1 MGLIFFTYFF
11 AVSLF
16 VNSSYLA
23 FHKSNRINVLLNKIT
38 VPASLV
44 ALCIA
49 VSIHLVFYKQIG
61 LQRIISTA
69 TLFFM
74 LLTSYHIVDMALVLS
89 ELKTY
94 KIMQKVNTVVHLAG
108 IGLIVFYVGRFQWNS
123 LKGFYFVQ
131 RDVFPGMSGIR
142 LFQYIYVFF
151 TSAVSIAICFI
162 KIFFVKSNIHRQQLF
177 LHTLAIGLG
186 LAIWIAE
193 GYYFLM
199 FSWVFAFIPVGYAAM
214 LAFDNIIFSLTRVF
228 DIKQIAFGLIR
239 FVLFTAIFAGAAGF
253 TTALIMQF
261 IHSVGGWIVLII
273 VSCII
278 LFFIRSF
285 VSGKLEY
292 VFGKTTDY
300 EVMLDTELQKL
311 DFGKGHDTVL
321 ESFPKIMKQYIT
333 CQGLDILVSDENMNL
348 QTVYSDFEH
357 HNTLSANLACF
368 EYLLSQNNVVLTKT
382 ELIANYLYDSIRD
395 ELLDVFE
402 TTQTEILISM
412 REGQKL
418 IGCILLAPKTHSAE
432 YTPYDIHVLSNMY
445 SYFFLVIY
453 YLRNIS
459 KQDIIVTIDREVEM
473 SDQIIGS
480 IQNYKD
486 TLEAHGFSMDSIA
499 YSAHQ
504 LGGDFID
511 YITLNEKRTMFLIG
525 DVSGKGLSASMSMVI
540 LKSSIHTYLQTIS
553 DFKELITKVN
563 RFIKD
568 NLPRGTFFAG
578 LFGIIDFPTNTIYY
592 LNCGIPLMS
601 MYISSYKHAIEIQ
614 GEGRVLGFVKNI
626 APFLKVRKITMHKG
640 DTIVFTTDGLLEAT
654 NLKGDRFG
662 SDRVGRILQENNGA
676 KASQI
681 ARTIYNNLLD
691 FILRKID
698 DDVTILVLKYN
709 QQGVSKN

>member
-1 MGLIFFTYFF
+1 MGLIFFTYFCTIL
-11 AVSLF
+11 LF
-16 VNSSYLA
+16 VNSLYLS
-23 FHKSNRINVLLNKIT
+23 FHQSNRINILLNRIT
-38 VPASLV
+38 VSATLV

-49 VSIHLVFYKQIG
+49 VSIHLVFHGQTG

-74 LLTSYHIVDMALVLS
+74 LLTSYHIVDMAFIIS

-94 KIMQKVNTVVHLAG
+94 KIIQKVNAAAHLAG
-108 IGLIVFYVGRFQWNS
+108 IGLIVFYVGRFQWNP

-131 RDVFPGMSGIR
+131 RDVLPGMSGIR

-162 KIFFVKSNIHRQQLF
+162 EMLFVKSTFHRQQLF
-177 LHTLAIGLG
+177 LHGLAVGLG

-193 GYYFLM
+193 GHYFLM
-199 FSWVFAFIPVGYAAM
+199 FSWAFAFIPFGYAAV
-214 LAFDNIIFSLTRVF
+214 LAFDNMIFSLTRVF
-228 DIKQIAFGLIR
+228 DIKQIVFGLIR
-239 FVLFTAIFAGAAGF
+239 FLLFTAIFAGAAGF
-253 TTALIMQF
+253 TTSIIMQF
-261 IHSVGGWIVLII
+261 IHSVGGWVVLIT
-273 VSCII
+273 VSCVI

-285 VSGKLEY
+285 IAGKLEY
-292 VFGKTTDY
+292 VFGKTADY
-300 EVMLDTELQKL
+300 ESVLDTELQKL
-311 DFGKGHDTVL
+311 DFGKGHDAIL
-321 ESFPKIMKQYIT
+321 EAFPKMMKQHIT
-333 CQGLDILVSDENMNL
+333 CKGLDILVSDENMNL
-348 QTVYSDFEH
+348 QTVYSDFDH
-357 HNTLSANLACF
+357 HNTMSANLACF
-368 EYLLSQNNVVLTKT
+368 EYLLNQNNVVITKT

-395 ELLDVFE
+395 ELLNIFE
-402 TTQTEILISM
+402 TTQTEILVSM

-432 YTPYDIHVLSNMY
+432 YSPYDIRVLSNMY

-459 KQDIIVTIDREVEM
+459 KQDITVTIDREVEM

-486 TLEAHGFSMDSIA
+486 NLEAHHFSMDSVS

-511 YITLNEKRTMFLIG
+511 YITLNEKRAMFLIG

-540 LKSSIHTYLQTIS
+540 LKSIIHTYLQTIT
-553 DFKELITKVN
+553 DFKELVIKVN

-601 MYISSYKHAIEIQ
+601 MYINSYKNVIEIQ

-640 DTIVFTTDGLLEAT
+640 DVIVFTTDGLLEAT
-654 NLKGDRFG
+654 NLKGGLSSLPKR
-662 SDRVGRILQENNGA
+662 S
-676 KASQI
+676 
-681 ARTIYNNLLD
+681 
-691 FILRKID
+691 
-698 DDVTILVLKYN
+698 
-709 QQGVSKN
+709 

>member
-1 MGLIFFTYFF
+1 MGLIFFTYFG
-11 AVSLF
+11 AVLLL
-16 VNSSYLA
+16 VNSLYLS
-23 FHKSNRINVLLNKIT
+23 FHQSNRINVLLNKIT
-38 VPASLV
+38 VPATLV

-49 VSIHLVFYKQIG
+49 VSIHLVFYGQAAI
-61 LQRIISTA
+61 QRIVSVGA
-69 TLFFM
+69 FFFM
-74 LLTSYHIVDMALVLS
+74 VLASYHIINMAFIIS
-89 ELKTY
+89 ELKAY
-94 KIMQKVNTVVHLAG
+94 KVLQKINVVFHLAG
-108 IGLIVFYVGRFQWNS
+108 IGLIVFYVGRFQWNP
-123 LKGFYFVQ
+123 LRGFYFLQ
-131 RDVFPGMSGIR
+131 RDVLPGMSGVR
-142 LFQYIYVFF
+142 LFQYVYVFL
-151 TSAVSIAICFI
+151 TAVISIAIVFVKMI
-162 KIFFVKSNIHRQQLF
+162 FVKSNIHRQQLF
-177 LHTLAIGLG
+177 LHG
-186 LAIWIAE
+186 LAVGVGLVIWITE
-193 GYYFLM
+193 SHYFLI
-199 FSWVFAFIPVGYAAM
+199 FSWAFSFIPFGYVAM
-214 LAFDNIIFSLTRVF
+214 LALDNAIFSLTRVF
-228 DIKQIAFGLIR
+228 DIKQILFGLIR
-239 FVLFTAIFAGAAGF
+239 FIFFTVLFAGAAGF
-253 TTALIMQF
+253 ATALIMQF
-261 IHSVGGWIVLII
+261 IPSVGGWMALIT

-285 VSGKLEY
+285 VAGKLEY
-292 VFGKTTDY
+292 VFGKTADY
-300 EVMLDTELQKL
+300 EVKLDAELQKL

-321 ESFPKIMKQYIT
+321 ETFPRIMKQYIT
-333 CQGLDILVSDENMNL
+333 CKGLDILVSDENMNL
-348 QTVYSDFEH
+348 QTVYSDFDH
-357 HNTLSANLACF
+357 HNTMSANLPCF
-368 EYLLSQNNVVLTKT
+368 EYLLNQNNVVITKT
-382 ELIANYLYDSIRD
+382 ELIANYLYESIRD
-395 ELLDVFE
+395 ELLNIFE
-402 TTQTEILISM
+402 TTQTEILITM

-432 YTPYDIHVLSNMY
+432 YTPYDIRVLSNMY

-459 KQDIIVTIDREVEM
+459 KQDITVTIDREVEM

-480 IQNYKD
+480 IQNYKN
-486 TLEAHGFSMDSIA
+486 TLESHGFSMDSIA

-511 YITLNEKRTMFLIG
+511 YITLNEKRAMFLIG

-540 LKSSIHTYLQTIS
+540 LKSIIHTYLQTIT
-553 DFKELITKVN
+553 DFKELVIKVN

-601 MYISSYKHAIEIQ
+601 MYISSYKNAIEIQ

-662 SDRVGRILQENNGA
+662 SDRVGRILQENNSA
-676 KASQI
+676 NPSQI
-681 ARTIYNNLLD
+681 ARTIYNSLLD

-709 QQGVSKN
+709 Q

>member
-1 MGLIFFTYFF
+1 MGLIFFTYFC
-11 AVSLF
+11 AVLLI

-23 FHKSNRINVLLNKIT
+23 FHQSNRINVLLNKIT

-49 VSIHLVFYKQIG
+49 VSIHLVFYGQTG

-74 LLTSYHIVDMALVLS
+74 LLTSYHIVDMAFIIS

-94 KIMQKVNTVVHLAG
+94 KIIQKVNAAAHLAG
-108 IGLIVFYVGRFQWNS
+108 IGLIVFYVGRFQWNP

-131 RDVFPGMSGIR
+131 RDVLPGMSGIR

-162 KIFFVKSNIHRQQLF
+162 KMFFVKSNIHRQQLF
-177 LHTLAIGLG
+177 LHGLAVGLG

-193 GYYFLM
+193 GHYFLM
-199 FSWVFAFIPVGYAAM
+199 FSWAFAFIPFGYAAV
-214 LAFDNIIFSLTRVF
+214 LAFDNMIFSLTRVF
-228 DIKQIAFGLIR
+228 DIKQIVFGLIR
-239 FVLFTAIFAGAAGF
+239 FLLFTAIFAGVAGF
-253 TTALIMQF
+253 TTSIIMQF
-261 IHSVGGWIVLII
+261 IHSVGGWVVLIT
-273 VSCII
+273 VSCVI

-285 VSGKLEY
+285 IAGKLEY
-292 VFGKTTDY
+292 VFGKTADY
-300 EVMLDTELQKL
+300 ESVLDTELQKL
-311 DFGKGHDTVL
+311 DFGKGHDAIL
-321 ESFPKIMKQYIT
+321 EAFPKMMKQHIT
-333 CQGLDILVSDENMNL
+333 CKGLDILVSDENMNL
-348 QTVYSDFEH
+348 QTVYSDFDH
-357 HNTLSANLACF
+357 HNTMSANLACF
-368 EYLLSQNNVVLTKT
+368 EYLLNQNNVVITKT

-395 ELLDVFE
+395 ELLNIFE
-402 TTQTEILISM
+402 TTQTEILVSM

-432 YTPYDIHVLSNMY
+432 YSPYDIRVLSNMY

-459 KQDIIVTIDREVEM
+459 KQDITVTIDREVEM

-486 TLEAHGFSMDSIA
+486 NLEAHHFSMDSVS

-511 YITLNEKRTMFLIG
+511 YITLNEKRAMFLIG

-540 LKSSIHTYLQTIS
+540 LKSIIHTYLQTIT
-553 DFKELITKVN
+553 DFKELVIKVN

-601 MYISSYKHAIEIQ
+601 MYINSYKNVIEIQ

-640 DTIVFTTDGLLEAT
+640 DVIVFTTDGLLEAT

-662 SDRVGRILQENNGA
+662 SDRVGRILQENSKA
-676 KASQI
+676 KVPQI
-681 ARTIYNNLLD
+681 ARAIYNNLLD

-698 DDVTILVLKYN
+698 DDVTILVLKYDE
-709 QQGVSKN
+709 